1 MNIGLIEQKFNALPN
16 DLKKEALDFIDFLMT
31 KKRSK
36 SVSGQFD
43 FIWEGSLSEFK
54 ESYNSV
60 DLQHQSAEW
69 R

>member
-16 DLKKEALDFIDFLMT
+16 DLKKEAVDFIDFLMT

-36 SVSGQFD
+36 SVSVQFD
-43 FIWEGSLSEFK
+43 FTWEGSLSEFK

-60 DLQHQSAEW
+60 DLQHQSTEW